1 MPLCAEDPALR
12 PSPIPGISRNVFL
25 LGLVSLCTD
34 ASSEMI
40 YPLVPLFL
48 VQTLKAPVAIIGVI
62 EGLAEATASVF
73 KGVSGWVSDR
83 VGRRKGL
90 VVSGYGLAAFAKP
103 LLALAAAWPLVLT
116 ARVLDRFGKGLR
128 TAPRDALL
136 ADSSLAE
143 QRGRAFGFHRSA
155 DQIGAVAGPLLAL
168 PLLAAFQGNYRAL
181 FVAAFL
187 PAVLGV
193 ALLAAVSEAGRPAA
207 PGTQP
212 PTTLRLAGVPRFRR
226 FLAIMLLFALG
237 NSSDM
242 FLILRA
248 QQLGCATGGVVLL
261 FAAFNLTYVF
271 SAYPSGRLSDRLGR
285 RRLLAAGLG
294 LFALVYLGF
303 GVAPQPLWL
312 WLLFPVYGLYMGLTD
327 GVSRAFVVDLV
338 PTEQRGTALGIY
350 SMAVDL
356 TAFLASA
363 LAGWL
368 WQWLGPP
375 APFLVGAA
383 LAALAALWLALT
395 RSFRP
400 APAPPR

>member
-1 MPLCAEDPALR
+1 MPLDAEPALR

-48 VQTLKAPVAIIGVI
+48 AQTLKAPVAIIGII
-62 EGLAEATASVF
+62 EGLAEATAGVF
-73 KGVSGWVSDR
+73 KGVSGWISDR

-90 VVSGYGLAAFAKP
+90 VVSGYGLAALAKP
-103 LLALAAAWPLVLT
+103 LLALAAAWPLVLA

-136 ADSSLAE
+136 ADSTRAE
-143 QRGRAFGFHRSA
+143 VRGRAFGFHRSA
-155 DQIGAVAGPLLAL
+155 DQIGAVAGPLSAL

-181 FVAAFL
+181 FVAAFV
-187 PAVLGV
+187 PALLGV
-193 ALLAAVSEAGRPAA
+193 ALLGAVSETGRPAA
-207 PGTQP
+207 RGTQP
-212 PTTLRLAGVPRFRR
+212 PATLRLAGVPRFRR
-226 FLAIMLLFALG
+226 FLLIMLLFALG

-248 QQLGCATGGVVLL
+248 RQLGYATGAIVLL

-271 SAYPSGRLSDRLGR
+271 SAYPAGGLSDRLGR
-285 RRLLAAGLG
+285 RRLLAVGLG

-303 GVAPQPLWL
+303 GIAPQPVWL
-312 WLLFPVYGLYMGLTD
+312 WLLFPIYGLYMGLTD

-350 SMAVDL
+350 SMAVGL

-363 LAGWL
+363 LAGGL

-375 APFLVGAA
+375 APFLFGAA
-383 LAALAALWLALT
+383 LAGLAALWLALT
-395 RSFRP
+395 RWPGP